1 MMRRAYGVLYIQ
13 MMLEVITYIAD
24 VVLAAVL
31 GIMGRQ
37 LYRAVKQVPPV
48 YTSKINGEVDL
59 PSVTVCIP
67 ARNETHALTDCLQR
81 VLASTY
87 ERLEIIVLDDS
98 STDETPALIRSF
110 ASEGV
115 RFVKGTALPQGWLG
129 KNHALQG
136 LLHEA
141 SGSYILFMDVDTVLA
156 PNAIENMVRYALSKR
171 LSMLSV
177 LPRREDGWRFSVVAA
192 PLRYFWE
199 LLFKRQAS
207 PGASSNAWLVRRSV
221 MHATFN
227 GFHDLKNAIQPES
240 KIAATLAKTN
250 EYAFLVSSATF
261 GVGYEKKW
269 ASQLMTSVRLLYP
282 LLNKEVALAF
292 LAVLDLSLLLVP
304 FIALLLW
311 ATGIDVSP
319 LFFTI
324 NALLAVGFILLYGM
338 YARRVWRKGYILGAL
353 LWPMLIVQEIILVL
367 ASVIQYKRKAVT
379 WKGRLIRPEV
389 QS

>member
-1 MMRRAYGVLYIQ
+1 MQ
-13 MMLEVITYIAD
+13 MMLEVIIYIAD

-31 GIMGRQ
+31 VIMGRQ
-37 LYRAVKQVPPV
+37 IYRAVKQKPPV

-67 ARNETHALTDCLQR
+67 ARNEMHALTDCLQR
-81 VLASTY
+81 VLGSTY
-87 ERLEIIVLDDS
+87 ERLEIIVLDDV
-98 STDETPALIRSF
+98 STDDTPALIRSF

-115 RFVKGTALPQGWLG
+115 RFVKGSALPQGWIG

-136 LLHEA
+136 LLNEA

-156 PNAIENMVRYALSKR
+156 PNAIENMVRYALSHR
-171 LSMLSV
+171 LSMVSV
-177 LPRREDGWRFSVVAA
+177 LPRREDGWRFSVLAT

-199 LLFKRQAS
+199 LLFKRATS

-221 MHATFN
+221 MQNTFN

-250 EYAFLVSSATF
+250 EYQFLVGSKEF
-261 GVGYEKKW
+261 GVAYEKKW
-269 ASQLMTSVRLLYP
+269 TSQLMTSVRLLYP

-292 LAVLDLSLLLVP
+292 LAILDL
-304 FIALLLW
+304 ALLLIPFVALVIW
-311 ATGIDVSP
+311 LSGAEVSI

-324 NALLAVGFILLYGM
+324 NALLALGFIMLYGF
-338 YARRVWRKGYILGAL
+338 YARRVWRKGYIVGAL
-353 LWPMLIVQEIILVL
+353 LWPLLIVQEIIVII

>member
-1 MMRRAYGVLYIQ
+1 
-13 MMLEVITYIAD
+13 MMLEVIIYIAD
-24 VVLAAVL
+24 AVLAVVLVL
-31 GIMGRQ
+31 MGRQ
-37 LYRAVKQVPPV
+37 IYRAVKKVPPV
-48 YTSKINGEVDL
+48 YTSKIKGEVDL

-87 ERLEIIVLDDS
+87 ERLEIIVLDDV
-98 STDETPALIRSF
+98 STDDTPALIRSF

-115 RFVKGTALPQGWLG
+115 RFVKGTPLPQGWLG
-129 KNHALQG
+129 KNNALQG

-156 PNAIENMVRYALSKR
+156 PNAIENMVRYALSHH

-177 LPRREDGWRFSVVAA
+177 LPRREDGWRFSVLAT

-199 LLFKRQAS
+199 ILFKRPSS
-207 PGASSNAWLVRRSV
+207 PGASSNAWLIRRSV
-221 MHATFN
+221 MHTTFN
-227 GFHDLKNAIQPES
+227 GFNDVKNAIQPES

-250 EYAFLVSSATF
+250 EYEFLVGSEQF
-261 GVGYEKKW
+261 GVSYEKKW
-269 ASQLMTSVRLLYP
+269 TSQLMTSVRLLYP
-282 LLNKEVALAF
+282 LLNNELALAV
-292 LAVLDLSLLLVP
+292 LAVLDLALLLVP
-304 FIALLLW
+304 FVSLTLW
-311 ATGIDVSP
+311 AVGMETSP

-324 NALLAVGFILLYGM
+324 NALLAIGFMLLYGF
-338 YARRVWRKGYILGAL
+338 YTRRVWRKGSVVGAL
-353 LWPMLIVQEIILVL
+353 VWPLLVIQEIGIVI

-379 WKGRLIRPEV
+379 WKGRLIQPEV